1 MLYTPSET
9 AAIVLQKIRDTR
21 PLVLCLTNNV
31 VQNFTANVLLSVGA
45 APVMLQ
51 HAGEC
56 EEILNTCAQAL
67 LINTGTLTEYQAGV
81 MMTAAKAARAAGVPW
96 VLDPVAAGVLTF
108 RTNFCHQLLEEAP
121 PTMIRG
127 NASEIMALAGEK
139 TAGRGVES
147 TNSSSQAVK
156 AAVSLAR
163 HTGAAVLVTG
173 AKDYATDGSSTWML
187 TNGDPI
193 MERVTGMGCSMGA
206 LAGACLANAE
216 SALDAA
222 ISTAAIMG
230 LTGERVANK
239 NTHPGSFAAAF
250 LDGLDILMPAD
261 LASFT
266 RYSESKLP

>member
-9 AAIVLQKIRDTR
+9 AAIVLQKLRDSR

-56 EEILNTCAQAL
+56 EEILNTCTQAL
-67 LINTGTLTEYQAGV
+67 LINTGTLTEQQADI
-81 MMTAAKAARAAGVPW
+81 MLTAAKAARAAGVPW
-96 VLDPVAAGVLTF
+96 VLDPVAAGVLRF
-108 RTNFCHQLLEEAP
+108 RTEFCHKLIDEAP
-121 PTMIRG
+121 PAMIRG

-139 TAGRGVES
+139 AAGRGVES
-147 TNSSSQAVK
+147 ANSSSQAVK
-156 AAVSLAR
+156 AAVSLAQR
-163 HTGAAVLVTG
+163 TGAAVLVTG
-173 AKDYATDGSSTWML
+173 AKDYATDGTNTWML

-206 LAGACLANAE
+206 LAGACLAVAD

-230 LTGERVANK
+230 LVGERAANK
-239 NTHPGSFAAAF
+239 NTHPGSFATAF
-250 LDGLDILMPAD
+250 LDGLDALMPAD
-261 LASFT
+261 LANFT
-266 RYSESKLP
+266 RYQVAEI

>member
-9 AAIVLQKIRDTR
+9 AAIVLQKLRDSR

-56 EEILNTCAQAL
+56 EQLLHSCAQAL
-67 LINTGTLTEYQAGV
+67 LINTGTLTEQQAEV
-81 MMTAAKAARAAGVPW
+81 MLVSAQAAREAGVPW
-96 VLDPVAAGVLTF
+96 VLDPVAAGVLSF
-108 RTNFCHQLLEEAP
+108 RTGFCHKLLETAP
-121 PTMIRG
+121 PAMIRG
-127 NASEIMALAGEK
+127 NASEIMALAGEQA
-139 TAGRGVES
+139 AGRGVES
-147 TNSSSQAVK
+147 ANSSSQAVN
-156 AAVSLAR
+156 AAISLAKN
-163 HTGAAVLVTG
+163 TGAAVLVTG
-173 AKDYATDGSSTWML
+173 AKDYATDGINTWMF

-206 LAGACLANAE
+206 LAGACLAAAD
-216 SALDAA
+216 SSLDAA

-230 LTGERVANK
+230 LVGERAAAK
-239 NTHPGSFAAAF
+239 HEHPGSFATAF
-250 LDGLDILMPAD
+250 LDGLDSLMPAD

-266 RYSESKLP
+266 RYNPVDR

>member
-9 AAIVLQKIRDTR
+9 AAIVLQKLRDSH
-21 PLVLCLTNNV
+21 PLVLCLTNSV
-31 VQNFTANVLLSVGA
+31 VQNFTANVLLAVGA
-45 APVMLQ
+45 APVMLH
-51 HAGEC
+51 HAAEC
-56 EEILNTCAQAL
+56 EEILNTCTQGL
-67 LINTGTLTEYQAGV
+67 LINTGTLTEQQAEV
-81 MMTAAKAARAAGVPW
+81 MLTAAKAARAAGVPW
-96 VLDPVAAGVLTF
+96 VLDPVAVGVLRY
-108 RTNFCHQLLEEAP
+108 RTEFCHQLMEEAP

-139 TAGRGVES
+139 AAGRGVES
-147 TNSSSQAVK
+147 TNSSSQAVR
-156 AAVSLAR
+156 AAKTLAQ

-173 AKDYATDGSSTWML
+173 AKDYATDGTNTWML

-206 LAGACLANAE
+206 LAGACLAAAD

-230 LTGERVANK
+230 LVGERAAAK
-239 NTHPGSFAAAF
+239 HEHPGSFATAF
-250 LDGLDILMPAD
+250 LDGLDTIMPAD

-266 RYSESKLP
+266 RYHAVE